1 MLLCACLLAP
11 VCALRGAALDDTAQ
25 LFQVNT
31 LLTPTKSEEP
41 KNVKNLQTLFAKA
54 AGIATAKEQE
64 HPEPSTNH
72 SAQSGIRARVLPKI
86 INAAVSSLDKSSQEE
101 PLTQP
106 HVHAEVLQDVE
117 KERKVP
123 VARKEKTKSD
133 AKRGYGAW
141 AVEGQDAGPAPHA
154 EFRQPPRWVGAKRKP
169 LEGWRWG
176 EAARKLSQL
185 VGGENRVIPEEPGYL
200 SGDWE
205 DEASEVVS
213 QIEPVQDTIQD
224 EPIQGLEEMMRAMVE
239 EAQVTDDA
247 DPDLARSGDAPTYA
261 WAPVWYWVPAYDPN
275 APKYAFD
282 DEGVPY
288 KLEDQ
293 SSAPQSSGASPILLQ
308 TAGAD
313 HATFKRPSRV
323 IPFGQHPAIVD

>member
-1 MLLCACLLAP
+1 MMFLCACLLAP

-25 LFQVNT
+25 LLQVNT
-31 LLTPTKSEEP
+31 LLTPTNSEEP

-54 AGIATAKEQE
+54 AGIATAREQE
-64 HPEPSTNH
+64 HPEPSKNH
-72 SAQSGIRARVLPKI
+72 SAQSGNRARVVPKI
-86 INAAVSSLDKSSQEE
+86 INAAVSSLDKPSQEE
-101 PLTQP
+101 
-106 HVHAEVLQDVE
+106 
-117 KERKVP
+117 RNVP
-123 VARKEKTKSD
+123 VAQKEKTKSD

-141 AVEGQDAGPAPHA
+141 AVEGQDAGPSPHA
-154 EFRQPPRWVGAKRKP
+154 EFRQPPRWMGGKRKP

-176 EAARKLSQL
+176 EAARKLSQF
-185 VGGENRVIPEEPGYL
+185 VGGEKRVIPEEPGYL

-205 DEASEVVS
+205 DETSEVVP
-213 QIEPVQDTIQD
+213 QIEPVQHAIQD

-247 DPDLARSGDAPTYA
+247 DPASAEPARSGDAPTFA
-261 WAPVWYWVPAYDPN
+261 WAPVWYWVPAYDPS

-282 DEGVPY
+282 DEGLPY